1 MRFEGLRLVA
11 SGAAACAL
19 ALVAAVV
26 MVSAAAASQRT
37 AWSVGQDADAASPS
51 WSPDG
56 RQITFAYIRRTT
68 SCCQATDRSYRYR
81 IVRRS
86 STPGGAVHTIHAGGT
101 DSPPFPVAWA
111 AGGQILF
118 DVGDGLEHVGVRG
131 GNPKAI
137 RSPSCRGL
145 CRPDGFI
152 LSPDR
157 ELAALE
163 LGGGDPH
170 EPLDIGLLSLKPGR
184 SPVVLS
190 TPLTAQEDGGITD
203 GILDFSPDGS
213 QLAFSRYPWD
223 VFAGDVTGPQTL
235 MAYRFGGGQPAPLTQ
250 SGIPGASLVPNDV
263 WAARWS
269 PDGRWVAYVRNQSLE
284 VVPTTGETAPRVLAT
299 DFGPCAHGG
308 DTLAWSPTSTLIAYD
323 GCPDQGAARFT
334 TVRPDGT
341 HATDLL
347 NGRPLTYVSDVEVA
361 EASPQ
366 WSPDGSRLLFL
377 ARATGHRAVHVW
389 TIRPNGRDL
398 TRLG

>member
-26 MVSAAAASQRT
+26 MVRAAAASQRT
-37 AWSVGQDADAASPS
+37 AWSAVQDADAASPT

-56 RQITFAYIRRTT
+56 KQITFVYIRAAG
-68 SCCQATDRSYRYR
+68 CCHVTYRYQ

-86 STPGGAVHTIHAGGT
+86 STPGGAVHTIHAGKT
-101 DSPPFPVAWA
+101 DGPAFPVAWA

-152 LSPDR
+152 LSPYR
-157 ELAALE
+157 ELAALN

-170 EPLDIGLLSLKPGR
+170 EPLGIGLLSLTPGR

-190 TPLTAQEDGGITD
+190 TPLTAQEDGGGITD

-269 PDGRWVAYVRNQSLE
+269 PDGRWVAYVRNQTLE

-323 GCPDQGAARFT
+323 GCPDQGAARLT

-347 NGRPLTYVSDVEVA
+347 NGRPLTYVSDAEVA